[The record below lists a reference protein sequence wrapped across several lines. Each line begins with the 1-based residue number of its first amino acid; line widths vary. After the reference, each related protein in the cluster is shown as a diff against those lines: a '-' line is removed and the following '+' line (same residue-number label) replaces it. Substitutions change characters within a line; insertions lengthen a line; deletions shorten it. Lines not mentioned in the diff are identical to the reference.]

1 MKRSFSSY
9 SLDEALKKLQIEQIE
24 PFMANFTPLS
34 LSPFFEERLRRLD
47 GFDLKGSE
55 RAKELLI
62 DAFCEE
68 VVTRHEQLRIWKA
81 APLQSDELIG
91 AVDYLVAPRKAY
103 LDLPLLCV
111 VEAKRDDFVQGM
123 AQCIL
128 EMHACQ
134 WNNQQTGRVV
144 DVYGIVSNGQGWQFY
159 KLNTTGRLFESTLY
173 SINQPETILGIL
185 DYVFT
190 QCAENL

>member
-1 MKRSFSSY
+1 MKRSFSSFT
-9 SLDEALKKLQIEQIE
+9 LDEALRKLQIDQIL
-24 PFMANFTPLS
+24 PFVADHDPLPLS
-34 LSPFFEERLRRLD
+34 AFFEERLQRLE

-68 VVTRHEQLRIWKA
+68 VVSRHEHLRIWKA

-91 AVDYLVAPRKAY
+91 AVDYLIAPRKAY

-111 VEAKRDDFVQGM
+111 VEAKKDDFEQGA

-128 EMHACQ
+128 EMQACQ
-134 WNNQQTGRVV
+134 WNNQQRGKLV
-144 DVYGIVSNGQGWQFY
+144 DIYGIVSNGQGWQFY
-159 KLNTTGRLFESTLY
+159 KFDINGHLFESTLY
-173 SINQPETILGIL
+173 SINQPDTILGIL

-190 QCAENL
+190 QCEQNL

>member
-9 SLDEALKKLQIEQIE
+9 TLDEALKKLQIEQIE
-24 PFMANFTPLS
+24 PFIVEFDPLPLS
-34 LSPFFEERLRRLD
+34 AFFQERLRRLD
-47 GFDLKGSE
+47 SFDLKGSE
-55 RAKELLI
+55 RSKELLI

-68 VVTRHEQLRIWKA
+68 AVTRHEQLRIWKA
-81 APLQSDELIG
+81 APLQSEDLIG
-91 AVDYLVAPRKAY
+91 AVDYLIAPRKAY

-134 WNNQQTGRVV
+134 WNNQQTGKVV
-144 DVYGIVSNGQGWQFY
+144 AVYGIVSNGQGWQFY
-159 KLNTTGRLFESTLY
+159 KLDTNGHLFESTLY

-190 QCAENL
+190 QCEQNL

>member
-9 SLDEALKKLQIEQIE
+9 TLDEALKKLQLAQIE
-24 PFMANFTPLS
+24 PFVADFTPLPP
-34 LSPFFEERLRRLD
+34 SPFFEERLRRLE

-68 VVTRHEQLRIWKA
+68 AITRHERLRIWKA
-81 APLQSDELIG
+81 APLQSDDLMG

-103 LDLPLLCV
+103 LDRPLLCV
-111 VEAKRDDFVQGM
+111 VEAKEDDFGQGM

-128 EMHACQ
+128 EMYACQ
-134 WNNQQTGRVV
+134 WNNQQVGKNV

-159 KLNTTGRLFESTLY
+159 QFDTNGRLFESTLY

-190 QCAENL
+190 QCEQNL